1 MQRFIH
7 LFIIQVFIVLL
18 SSASSQAVQLRYNLA
33 VGQSYAYD
41 CTIAEEGI
49 TGLNIGG
56 QTRNMTTRTDGKIGM
71 VMTVK
76 ELTARDTFLLETLFD
91 AFSMKISALGQSTY
105 LPSSAGLKGKKMVVE
120 MDRRGKLTKLE
131 TPAFQVPDI
140 FMNADSLLENVLPS
154 LPTADIQPG
163 QKWETIRR
171 VPLPQGGSIN
181 AAIAYTFKGQLNVD
195 GTEYYKIESVIDIPL
210 DMASSSSIT
219 SAKAGAGEKYVV
231 KTSTLYETTTMM
243 PVRIDSSTKVV
254 TKIDDLQ
261 SGGATSTDM
270 DIKATILKRKK

>member
-181 AAIAYTFKGQLNVD
+181 AASAYTFKGQLNVD
-195 GTEYYKIESVIDIPL
+195 GTGLYNVFLS
-210 DMASSSSIT
+210 
-219 SAKAGAGEKYVV
+219 GAGEKYVV

>member
-1 MQRFIH
+1 MQRFIR

-18 SSASSQAVQLRYNLA
+18 SSTSSQAVQLRYNLT

-56 QTRNMTTRTDGKIGM
+56 QTRNMTTKTDGKIGM
-71 VMTVK
+71 VMMVK
-76 ELTARDTFLLETLFD
+76 ELTPRDTFLVETLFD
-91 AFSMKISALGQSTY
+91 AFSLKISALGQSTY
-105 LPSSAGLKGKKMVVE
+105 LPPSAGLKGKKMVVE
-120 MDRRGKLTKLE
+120 IDRRGKLIKLE

-140 FMNADSLLENVLPS
+140 FMSADNLLENVLPS
-154 LPTADIQPG
+154 LPAADIQPG

-181 AAIAYTFKGQLNVD
+181 VAITYTFKGQLNVD
-195 GTEYYKIESVIDIPL
+195 DAEYYRIESVIDIPL
-210 DMASSSSIT
+210 DIASSSGIT
-219 SAKAGAGEKYVV
+219 STKAGAKEKYVV
-231 KTSTLYETTTMM
+231 NTSTLYETATMM

-254 TKIDDLQ
+254 TKIGDPQ
-261 SGGATSTDM
+261 SGGATNTDM
-270 DIKATILKRKK
+270 DIKTTMLRRK